1 MKYYFIYKET
11 DLIGKETGKVITHQF
26 EGDSLETLLSNF
38 QDFLKGAGFYFD
50 GNVDIVKDDD
60 WDTAPIS
67 IDISEEEDI
76 EHSKYY
82 YDTDRNKQMSF
93 DFRV

>member
-11 DLIGKETGKVITHQF
+11 DLMGKETGKVITHQF

-67 IDISEEEDI
+67 ISEEDI
-76 EHSKYY
+76 EHSEYY
-82 YDTDRNKQMSF
+82 YDSDRNKQMSF

>member
-60 WDTAPIS
+60 DWNTAPIN
-67 IDISEEEDI
+67 IDISEEDV

>member
-67 IDISEEEDI
+67 IDISEEEDT